1 MLLLSTLAHSIE
13 LVNART
19 GRLFR
24 PPRIQNDRT
33 PHHRVRMTSASGS
46 PSIDVGAG
54 RSTHGRTTRAEYVN
68 AVVVIVEIA
77 EQV

>member
-1 MLLLSTLAHSIE
+1 
-13 LVNART
+13 
-19 GRLFR
+19 
-24 PPRIQNDRT
+24 
-33 PHHRVRMTSASGS
+33 MTSASGS

-54 RSTHGRTTRAEYVN
+54 RSTHGRTNRAEYVN